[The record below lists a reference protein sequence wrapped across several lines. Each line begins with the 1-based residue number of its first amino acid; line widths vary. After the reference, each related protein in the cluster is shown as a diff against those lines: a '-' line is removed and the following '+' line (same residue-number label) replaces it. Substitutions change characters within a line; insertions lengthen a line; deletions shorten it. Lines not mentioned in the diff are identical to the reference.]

1 MLLSNLS
8 IIDFKEKRKIILD
21 TTDSFTIIVP
31 DSPTTTQENHMEN
44 IKFEVTNKATGAVR
58 IIEALYKSQVTRLLA
73 QEIYT
78 VKVVKN
84 ETQTE
89 DKAV

>member
-1 MLLSNLS
+1 
-8 IIDFKEKRKIILD
+8 
-21 TTDSFTIIVP
+21 
-31 DSPTTTQENHMEN
+31 MEN